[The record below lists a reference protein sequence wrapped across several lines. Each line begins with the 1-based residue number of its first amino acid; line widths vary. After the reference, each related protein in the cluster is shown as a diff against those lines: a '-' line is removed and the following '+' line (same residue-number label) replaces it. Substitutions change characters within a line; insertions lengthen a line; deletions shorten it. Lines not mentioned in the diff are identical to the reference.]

1 MLKKYENEGFH
12 ELTITSFSIVLID
25 FVQLLDESAFV
36 DFQIHCVL
44 TVGEGLDPPVYAVRF
59 RRNAENIAAF
69 PAGRV
74 KTLPYSVF

>member
-1 MLKKYENEGFH
+1 MQMGILADKLVF
-12 ELTITSFSIVLID
+12 
-25 FVQLLDESAFV
+25 A
-36 DFQIHCVL
+36 DFQTHFVL

-74 KTLPYSVF
+74 KALPYSVYRTVLSF